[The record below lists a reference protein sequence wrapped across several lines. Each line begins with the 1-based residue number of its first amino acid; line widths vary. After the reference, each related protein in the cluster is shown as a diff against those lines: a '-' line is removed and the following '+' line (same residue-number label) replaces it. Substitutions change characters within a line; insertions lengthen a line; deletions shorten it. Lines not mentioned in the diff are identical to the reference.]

1 MDGQHIDKQWKC
13 LFWDLDGTITDSG
26 EGIMKSAQVTLAHYG
41 IEVEDWRTLRPF
53 VGPPL
58 EDSFQMFYGFTYE
71 QSIEAMEIYRQDYV
85 GNDYVL
91 SRNFPYPGIEEC
103 LGALQDAGFLQV
115 IATSKPKRTAEQ
127 VLKHFGLLKYFDYVA
142 GRDAHDVLHTKADVI
157 RDAIQRL
164 DIHPA
169 DILMIGDRK
178 FDILG
183 AQELGI
189 DSVGILWGYGDRE
202 EMERVNADYIIETIS
217 ELQSFLLPSSVG
229 K

>member
-1 MDGQHIDKQWKC
+1 MVTEGCVEKQWKC

-26 EGIMKSAQVTLAHYG
+26 EGIMKSAQVTLAHFG

-58 EDSFQMFYGFTYE
+58 EDSFQMFYGLTYE
-71 QSIEAMEIYRQDYV
+71 QSMEALEVYRKDYV
-85 GNDYVL
+85 GNEYVL
-91 SRNFPYPGIEEC
+91 SRNFPYPGIEDC
-103 LGALQDAGFLQV
+103 LGALQKAGYMQV
-115 IATSKPKRTAEQ
+115 IATSKPKKTAEL
-127 VLKHFGLLKYFDYVA
+127 VVEHFGLTRFFDYVA

-164 DIHPA
+164 DIRPA

-183 AQELGI
+183 AQELDI
-189 DSVGILWGYGDRE
+189 DSVGVLWGYGDRE
-202 EMERVNADYIIETIS
+202 EMVRVNADYIIESIP
-217 ELQSFLLPSSVG
+217 ELQAFLLPPSRL
-229 K
+229 